1 MTTAFVLIAIINAYT
16 SSSQTS
22 SITHEFSSRET
33 CVSAGQAIEDEY
45 VKRRKFYAVIWI
57 CSPK

>member
-16 SSSQTS
+16 GSSQTS

-33 CVSAGQAIEDEY
+33 CASAGQAIEDEY
-45 VKRRKFYAVIWI
+45 VKRRKYGAVSWV
-57 CSPK
+57 CTPR